1 MNYTFINARKRELGI
16 SNAQLAAQAGVTQ
29 STMDKITSG
38 ANQNPTLDTM
48 QAIARVLGCTLS
60 DFDDNP
66 NNQSSSLN
74 DRELQLL
81 NHFRLSSIAG
91 QELILKLVRA
101 VSETLP
107 NPDTSE
113 VEVVRDYFEQQAAIE
128 TAAHKGAAN
137 DAG

>member
-1 MNYTFINARKRELGI
+1 MNYTFINARKKELGI
-16 SNAQLAAQAGVTQ
+16 NNAQLAAQAGVTQ

>member
-1 MNYTFINARKRELGI
+1 MNYTFINARKKELGI
-16 SNAQLAAQAGVTQ
+16 NNAQLAAQAGVTQ

-128 TAAHKGAAN
+128 TAAHEGAAN
-137 DAG
+137 NAG

>member
-74 DRELQLL
+74 DRELHLL

>member
-74 DRELQLL
+74 DRELHLL

-128 TAAHKGAAN
+128 TAAHEGAAN
-137 DAG
+137 NAG